1 MTKENL
7 SVVFVGHVDHGKSSV
22 LGRLLADTG
31 SLAKGKLEKVKQNCI
46 RNSKP
51 FEYAF
56 LIDALKDE
64 QEQGITIDAA
74 RIFFESQTRKYLVID
89 APGHIEFLKNM
100 VTGASRAQVAIL
112 VIDAKEGVQENS
124 RRHAVMLSLLG
135 IQEVVVVVNKM
146 DLVNYKQEVYEAIVE
161 EFDQFLNK
169 LDVKV
174 QSFLPVSAMQGQ
186 NLVTAPDHMS
196 WYKAESLMQTLDNLR
211 LDKIAK
217 LDNFRMPVQGVYKFT
232 QFEDDRRIVA
242 GSVTSGSV
250 AQGQR
255 LVFYPSMKTAKIK
268 SVEGFPK
275 AASDKIQKGES
286 CGFTLEPQV
295 YVSRGEIACLEG
307 QPSPKV
313 SRYIKVNLFWLGRSD
328 LTKGKDYLFK
338 LGTNKIVCQVHEIIK
353 VLDAS
358 ELKTLNPNTVKRNQ
372 IAECILRCKQSIAF
386 DLSETGLET
395 SRFIIVDQYDISG
408 GGLILDAG
416 VDEQAWLREKIV
428 LRNKKWVYSD
438 IKPLERARRYN
449 QKACLILITGS
460 KDAGKKPLARRLES
474 LLFDQGRMVYFLGI
488 GNLLYGVD
496 ADIKDQ
502 EGNQEEHM
510 RRVAEV
516 AHLFLDAGLFLIL
529 TAIDFN
535 SSDRQILTTMIDPSQ
550 LITVCVG
557 DSTNTTS
564 NADLNLENEPDSSA
578 KRVIE
583 LMQSRGLI
591 FSVW

>member
-46 RNSKP
+46 RTSKP

-74 RIFFESQTRKYLVID
+74 RIFFESKTRKYIVLD

-112 VIDAKEGVQENS
+112 VIDAKEGIQENS
-124 RRHAVMLSLLG
+124 RRHAVMLSMLG
-135 IQEVVVVVNKM
+135 IKEVVVVVNKM

-161 EFDQFLNK
+161 EFDQFLSQ

-186 NLVTAPDHMS
+186 NLVNTPDQMS
-196 WYKAESLMQTLDNLR
+196 WYKAESLMGILDNLR
-211 LDKIAK
+211 LDEISE
-217 LDNFRMPVQGVYKFT
+217 LDNFRMHVQGVYKFT

-242 GSVTSGSV
+242 GNVSSGL
-250 AQGQR
+250 ATEGQS

-275 AASDKIQKGES
+275 PSSKHIKKGDS
-286 CGFTLEPQV
+286 CGFTLDPQV
-295 YVSRGEIACLEG
+295 YISRGEIACLEG
-307 QPSPKV
+307 QTSPNV

-328 LTKGKDYLFK
+328 LVKGKDYLLK
-338 LGTNKIVCQVHEIIK
+338 LGTNKVVCQVHEIVK

-358 ELKTLNPNTVKRNQ
+358 ELTNLSPNSVKRNQ
-372 IAECILRCKQSIAF
+372 IAECTLRCKQSIAF

-408 GGLILDAG
+408 GGTIMDAG
-416 VDEQAWLREKIV
+416 VDEQAWLRKKII

-438 IKPLERARRYN
+438 IEPVERARRYN
-449 QKACLILITGS
+449 QKSCLILITGC
-460 KDAGKKPLARRLES
+460 KDAGKKPLARSLES
-474 LLFDQGRMVYFLGI
+474 LLFNQGRIVYFLGI

-502 EGNQEEHM
+502 QGNQEEHM

-516 AHLFLDAGLFLIL
+516 AYLFLDAGLFLVL

-535 SSDRQILTTMIDPSQ
+535 NNDREILTTMIDPSQ
-550 LITVCVG
+550 LITVWVG
-557 DSTNTTS
+557 DSTNSTLQ
-564 NADLNLENEPDSSA
+564 ADLHLENEPESSA
-578 KRVIE
+578 HRVIE
-583 LMQSRGLI
+583 LMQSKGLI